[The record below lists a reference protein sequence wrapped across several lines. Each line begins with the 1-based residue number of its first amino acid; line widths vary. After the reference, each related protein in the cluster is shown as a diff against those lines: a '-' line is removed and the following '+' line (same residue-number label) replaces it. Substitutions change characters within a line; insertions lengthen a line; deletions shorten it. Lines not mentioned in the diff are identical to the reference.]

1 LLEND
6 RNEKEDGV
14 KDVSLDIVVDDDD
27 DKKEREVEE
36 E

>member
-14 KDVSLDIVVDDDD
+14 KDVSLDIVVVDDD